1 MQDVIAPYLTST
13 YKMIEC
19 AFPDGI
25 DSQSYFPLLALLY
38 YEMSDFSEVRNLA
51 RVVAE
56 CTGKNYAVVLNDLY
70 RVKSTDV
77 RPGDRSCERASA
89 CLRLLRVVERA
100 LSGGDRDRRLL
111 CNGYIFA
118 GATTNP
124 FPGGCR

>member
-38 YEMSDFSEVRNLA
+38 YEMSDRNLA

-70 RVKSTDV
+70 RVKLTDV
-77 RPGDRSCERASA
+77 PDDRAIAPVKE
-89 CLRLLRVVERA
+89 RLLA
-100 LSGGDRDRRLL
+100 
-111 CNGYIFA
+111 CGYSEWLKEH
-118 GATTNP
+118 
-124 FPGGCR
+124 

>member
-13 YKMIEC
+13 YQMIER

-38 YEMSDFSEVRNLA
+38 DEMSDRNLA

-56 CTGKNYAVVLNDLY
+56 CTGKNYAVVINDLY

-77 RPGDRSCERASA
+77 PDEPAIA
-89 CLRLLRVVERA
+89 FVKERLLA
-100 LSGGDRDRRLL
+100 
-111 CNGYIFA
+111 CGYSEWLKED
-118 GATTNP
+118 
-124 FPGGCR
+124 